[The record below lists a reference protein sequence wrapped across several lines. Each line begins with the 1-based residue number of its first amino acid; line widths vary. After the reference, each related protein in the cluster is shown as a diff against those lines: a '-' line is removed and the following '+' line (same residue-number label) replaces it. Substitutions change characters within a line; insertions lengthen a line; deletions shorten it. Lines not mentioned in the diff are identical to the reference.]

1 MRTDGD
7 ETKRHFLKKVQD
19 FGDQLD
25 LTGQR
30 LSMSPKWIE
39 IPNLGS
45 SDVINRKG
53 SHKIEPSS
61 FLKHFPHSP

>member
-1 MRTDGD
+1 MNPRGIS
-7 ETKRHFLKKVQD
+7 KKKIQD

-53 SHKIEPSS
+53 PHKIEPSS
-61 FLKHFPHSP
+61 FLKHFTRCL

>member
-30 LSMSPKWIE
+30 LSMSPK
-39 IPNLGS
+39 
-45 SDVINRKG
+45 
-53 SHKIEPSS
+53 
-61 FLKHFPHSP
+61 